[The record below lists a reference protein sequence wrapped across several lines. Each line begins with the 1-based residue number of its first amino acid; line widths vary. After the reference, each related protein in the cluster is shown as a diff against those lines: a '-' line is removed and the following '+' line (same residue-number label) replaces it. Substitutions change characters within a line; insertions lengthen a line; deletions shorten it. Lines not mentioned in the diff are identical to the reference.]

1 VSTEV
6 EFEFADE
13 DPIALKTLLRDVN
26 ADNIEEVAEEGLLP
40 LIGVVI
46 AAAMAISALV
56 NIIIRLTRLW
66 SCGIIVDARTSTI
79 RTKKDCDLP
88 RGAVLVFA
96 SDGTKHKLYE
106 PTETDLAKLI
116 GSIGKLGAD

>member
-1 VSTEV
+1 MTEV
-6 EFEFADE
+6 EFEFEGE
-13 DPIALKTLLRDVN
+13 DPTELRTLLQNQN
-26 ADNIEEVAEEGLLP
+26 ASDIEVVSEEGLLP
-40 LIGVVI
+40 ILGIVI
-46 AAAMAISALV
+46 AALIGINGLITIV
-56 NIIIRLTRLW
+56 TRLTRLW

-96 SDGTKHKLYE
+96 VDGTQYRLHE

-116 GSIGKLGAD
+116 GGPIGKLATS